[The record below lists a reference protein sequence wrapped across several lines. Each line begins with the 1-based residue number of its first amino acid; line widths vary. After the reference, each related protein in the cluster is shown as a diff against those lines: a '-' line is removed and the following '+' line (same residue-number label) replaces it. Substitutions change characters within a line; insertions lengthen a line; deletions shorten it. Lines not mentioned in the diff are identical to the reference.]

1 MMLFSTEDSLEDI
14 FSIVNHELQRGVLDP
29 THPFRFFSL
38 ATHTDSDID
47 VRYVVLRNL
56 DDVMNLFFFTD
67 YRSTKVKQF
76 KNKPHVALLFYH
88 PEKRVQVRIKG
99 NIEIH
104 HQNDLSR
111 TFWATVQGD
120 AQKGYNATIPPG
132 EIISDPRT
140 AHNWPAEMDDT
151 FFCLIKVIPI
161 HIEALQIHGLN
172 HIRAVFQKKKDIWKM
187 DWLAP

>member
-14 FSIVNHELQRGVLDP
+14 FSIVNDELDRGASDP

-56 DDVMNLFFFTD
+56 DDQSNLFFFTD
-67 YRSTKVKQF
+67 FRSTKVKQL

-88 PEKRVQVRIKG
+88 PEKRTQVRIKG

-111 TFWATVQGD
+111 IFWAIVQED
-120 AQKGYNATIPPG
+120 ARKAYNSKIPPG
-132 EIISDPRT
+132 EIISDPLIAYNWT
-140 AHNWPAEMDDT
+140 AKMDDR
-151 FFCLIKVIPI
+151 FFCLIKVIPS

-172 HIRAVFQKKKDIWKM
+172 HIRVVFQKKKDIWKM
-187 DWLAP
+187 DWLTP